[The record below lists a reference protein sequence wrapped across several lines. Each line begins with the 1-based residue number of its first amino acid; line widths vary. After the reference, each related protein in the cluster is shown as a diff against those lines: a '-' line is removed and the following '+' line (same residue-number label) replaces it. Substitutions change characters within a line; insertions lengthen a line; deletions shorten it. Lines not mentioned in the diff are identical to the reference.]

1 MENND
6 LISRSELLEI
16 SEKYS
21 NVIQEIQ
28 KEKCHTMKL
37 LGACE
42 AAFVSIISSIKE
54 APAVDAVPVVRCG
67 ECINYGYRN
76 RHWDD
81 ICLKNEPKGCRK
93 WLDKMG
99 MFIIDNPNDFC
110 SYGERKEP
118 TNE

>member
-6 LISRSELLEI
+6 LIRRSDL
-16 SEKYS
+16 
-21 NVIQEIQ
+21 ND
-28 KEKCHTMKL
+28 KL
-37 LGACE
+37 DEMCVNDAIYDSLQA
-42 AAFVSIISSIKE
+42 I
-54 APAVDAVPVVRCG
+54 PTVDAVPVVRCG

-110 SYGERKEP
+110 SYGERKEA
-118 TNE
+118 NQ

>member
-1 MENND
+1 MQND
-6 LISRSELLEI
+6 LISRSKLLEKSTTAGLYDALGNEYPPRNI
-16 SEKYS
+16 VFAED
-21 NVIQEIQ
+21 VID
-28 KEKCHTMKL
+28 
-37 LGACE
+37 
-42 AAFVSIISSIKE
+42 

-118 TNE
+118 TNGIE

>member
-1 MENND
+1 MKCETCAHFKACKR
-6 LISRSELLEI
+6 LIDERYEEL
-16 SEKYS
+16 
-21 NVIQEIQ
+21 VP
-28 KEKCHTMKL
+28 
-37 LGACE
+37 CE
-42 AAFVSIISSIKE
+42 EYQSVYT
-54 APAVDAVPVVRCG
+54 VDAAPVVRCG

-93 WLDKMG
+93 WLDKEG

-118 TNE
+118 TNGIE